1 MFHNPVDAEADK
13 ILISCEEDFRLFIE
27 QGAGKK
33 IFFSVVSPKQQQLN
47 VDEDDEPMEAEESND
62 RQKTDRKCRIR

>member
-1 MFHNPVDAEADK
+1 MFHNPDAEADK

-27 QGAGKK
+27 QGTGKK
-33 IFFSVVSPKQQQLN
+33 IFFSVVSSKQQQLN